1 MMKSPLIRKCIYVT
15 RALIKQSVPVQNIFP
30 QMFCWLEVCSST
42 HGHVLAWE
50 GEQRPSS
57 QLFLQAPAHLLTL
70 TSQQSS
76 FFMLPVHFIYFLNH
90 FCELH
95 DYCTHNHR
103 RVEVIILKAFL
114 QCMHSDQDVICI
126 SYPLTPCPKI
136 ETKHS
141 VMSDC
146 FELVLIWLEISHKAA
161 LVRRD
166 YV

>member
-1 MMKSPLIRKCIYVT
+1 MLLGLWLNSLSLFRTFFPKCSADWRCA
-15 RALIKQSVPVQNIFP
+15 RAH
-30 QMFCWLEVCSST
+30 MGTCWPGRASSA
-42 HGHVLAWE
+42 HPH
-50 GEQRPSS
+50 SS
-57 QLFLQAPAHLLTL
+57 SFRHQLTYSRWHL
-70 TSQQSS
+70 SWSS